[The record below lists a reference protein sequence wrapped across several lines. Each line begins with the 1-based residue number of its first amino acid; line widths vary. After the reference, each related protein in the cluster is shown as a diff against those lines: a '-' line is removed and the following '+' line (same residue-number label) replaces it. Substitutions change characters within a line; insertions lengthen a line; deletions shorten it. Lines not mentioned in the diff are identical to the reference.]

1 MADERQA
8 DRAMLV
14 FDPVRSKKRYSP
26 ASTFKIPHTL
36 FALDAGAVRDEFQIF
51 RWNGVNRGF
60 AGHNQDQDLRSAMRN
75 STVWVYE
82 LFAKEIGDDKARRYL
97 KQIDYGNADPSTSNG
112 DYWIEGSLAI
122 AAQEQIAFLRKL
134 YRNELPFR
142 VEHQRLV
149 KDLMIVE
156 AGRNWILRAKTGWEG
171 RMGWWVGW
179 VEWPTG
185 SVFFALNIDTPN
197 RMDDLFKREA
207 IVRAILR
214 SIEALP
220 PNPAVTRTLR
230 DKTAQRGLIQTLN
243 IMREAVIAEVS
254 TQLSEVVGVIERHL
268 EPTLLAVHLYGS
280 AVDGGLK
287 PHSDIDLLV
296 TVTVRLDETTRRAL
310 INDLLETSASPG
322 ESEILRAVE
331 VTIVVHD
338 DIIPW
343 RYPAKRELQFG
354 EWQRN
359 DILAGI
365 FEPATIDIDLAILL
379 TKAREHSVALVGPAA
394 EELFDPVPEQ
404 DLFEALNETLTLWN
418 SPPDWA
424 GDERNVV
431 LTLSR
436 IWYSAVTGKIAPK
449 DVAADWAMERLPAQY
464 QPVILE
470 ARQAYLGQEEDRLA
484 SRADQLEEFVHYVK
498 GEITKVVGK

>member
-1 MADERQA
+1 MKAHAQEGTLERSDWRKFFSEFQAKGTIVVADDRQA
-8 DRAMLV
+8 DRAMWV

-51 RWNGVNRGF
+51 RWDGVNRGF

-97 KQIDYGNADPSTSNG
+97 KKIDYGNADPSTSNG

-122 AAQEQIAFLRKL
+122 SAQEQIAFLRKL

-220 PNPAVTRTLR
+220 PNPAV
-230 DKTAQRGLIQTLN
+230 N
-243 IMREAVIAEVS
+243 
-254 TQLSEVVGVIERHL
+254 
-268 EPTLLAVHLYGS
+268 
-280 AVDGGLK
+280 
-287 PHSDIDLLV
+287 SD
-296 TVTVRLDETTRRAL
+296 A
-310 INDLLETSASPG
+310 
-322 ESEILRAVE
+322 
-331 VTIVVHD
+331 
-338 DIIPW
+338 
-343 RYPAKRELQFG
+343 
-354 EWQRN
+354 
-359 DILAGI
+359 
-365 FEPATIDIDLAILL
+365 
-379 TKAREHSVALVGPAA
+379 AR
-394 EELFDPVPEQ
+394 
-404 DLFEALNETLTLWN
+404 
-418 SPPDWA
+418 
-424 GDERNVV
+424 
-431 LTLSR
+431 
-436 IWYSAVTGKIAPK
+436 
-449 DVAADWAMERLPAQY
+449 
-464 QPVILE
+464 
-470 ARQAYLGQEEDRLA
+470 
-484 SRADQLEEFVHYVK
+484 
-498 GEITKVVGK
+498 

>member
-1 MADERQA
+1 MAIRIFAILFSIFSLATFAHAQEGTLERSDWRKFFSEFQAKGTIVVADERQA

-51 RWNGVNRGF
+51 RWDGVNRGF

-97 KQIDYGNADPSTSNG
+97 KKIDYGNADPSTSN
-112 DYWIEGSLAI
+112 
-122 AAQEQIAFLRKL
+122 
-134 YRNELPFR
+134 
-142 VEHQRLV
+142 V

-220 PNPAVTRTLR
+220 PNPAV
-230 DKTAQRGLIQTLN
+230 N
-243 IMREAVIAEVS
+243 
-254 TQLSEVVGVIERHL
+254 
-268 EPTLLAVHLYGS
+268 
-280 AVDGGLK
+280 
-287 PHSDIDLLV
+287 SD
-296 TVTVRLDETTRRAL
+296 A
-310 INDLLETSASPG
+310 
-322 ESEILRAVE
+322 
-331 VTIVVHD
+331 
-338 DIIPW
+338 
-343 RYPAKRELQFG
+343 
-354 EWQRN
+354 
-359 DILAGI
+359 
-365 FEPATIDIDLAILL
+365 
-379 TKAREHSVALVGPAA
+379 AR
-394 EELFDPVPEQ
+394 
-404 DLFEALNETLTLWN
+404 
-418 SPPDWA
+418 
-424 GDERNVV
+424 
-431 LTLSR
+431 
-436 IWYSAVTGKIAPK
+436 
-449 DVAADWAMERLPAQY
+449 
-464 QPVILE
+464 
-470 ARQAYLGQEEDRLA
+470 
-484 SRADQLEEFVHYVK
+484 
-498 GEITKVVGK
+498 